1 MNRRD
6 AIKRIGALAAGAV
19 ISSTGLAG
27 ASNLINGNNGNM
39 KILAINGSAR
49 KQGPCV
55 WHNLAFATFVRS
67 GFKIYLPAASP
78 AGFIDQSR
86 DYMMCDAFVA
96 EKLTDIYVH
105 KICTSTRRIAGRW
118 KFFGKAYCSAATFHS
133 VVFSYKS
140 QVCVICDM
148 LAIVLPVGNEHTR
161 MRLDTRHIPYNFSAP
176 VHQGRQ
182 SRYPF

>member
-6 AIKRIGALAAGAV
+6 AIKRIGALADGAV

-39 KILAINGSAR
+39 KILAINGGAENR
-49 KQGPCV
+49 ETFRVPCV

-96 EKLTDIYVH
+96 
-105 KICTSTRRIAGRW
+105 
-118 KFFGKAYCSAATFHS
+118 GKAHGHICS
-133 VVFSYKS
+133 
-140 QVCVICDM
+140 
-148 LAIVLPVGNEHTR
+148 
-161 MRLDTRHIPYNFSAP
+161 
-176 VHQGRQ
+176 
-182 SRYPF
+182 

>member
-55 WHNLAFATFVRS
+55 WHNLAFATYVRS

-86 DYMMCDAFVA
+86 DYMMP
-96 EKLTDIYVH
+96 LL
-105 KICTSTRRIAGRW
+105 R
-118 KFFGKAYCSAATFHS
+118 
-133 VVFSYKS
+133 KS
-140 QVCVICDM
+140 SRTYMFIRY
-148 LAIVLPVGNEHTR
+148 AHRPVGLLGDGSSSVKHTAPQPHS
-161 MRLDTRHIPYNFSAP
+161 TPSHSATKARC
-176 VHQGRQ
+176 VSSAICLR
-182 SRYPF
+182 